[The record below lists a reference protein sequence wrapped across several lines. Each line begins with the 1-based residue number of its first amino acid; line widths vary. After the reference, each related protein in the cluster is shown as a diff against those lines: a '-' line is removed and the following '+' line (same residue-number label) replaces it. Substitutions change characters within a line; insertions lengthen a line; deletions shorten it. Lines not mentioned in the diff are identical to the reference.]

1 MSSFGEALANSD
13 ILPSCRWNPQQ
24 LTKNCVFVTIA
35 YLKGMSAD
43 ELAEYIQRRM
53 PSEIPTTLHQLWRA
67 FGTSLLQWQDEKED
81 DSPIFM
87 DFQGTY
93 IPRKSVTTWII
104 ATNLVFAFVIAH
116 TATVD
121 IALLY
126 GKQDNATIIQTA

>member
-53 PSEIPTTLHQLWRA
+53 PSGNPDNPAPTLAGVWN
-67 FGTSLLQWQDEKED
+67 LLAAVARREGGRQ
-81 DSPIFM
+81 P
-87 DFQGTY
+87 DFHGFSGNVY
-93 IPRKSVTTWII
+93 P
-104 ATNLVFAFVIAH
+104 
-116 TATVD
+116 
-121 IALLY
+121 
-126 GKQDNATIIQTA
+126 